1 MAGKTPASRRRAQ
14 RADKPSDK
22 EARALERA
30 SALLS
35 KDPTL
40 SKSAALRGAGVT
52 EAREV
57 RRLVAKLTAPAS
69 KTKAPAPSRT
79 AATQG
84 RPQVAMPLRASVPKK
99 VGLAT
104 QPANQKKR
112 SDKADYHPRTE
123 VPPLQEA
130 PQAGVMPVTNLL
142 AIARPW
148 MMLGLQMTITGFTL
162 QARMARAAMQLTPA
176 AAAMRQGA
184 KATNAWLAAV
194 YGYQP
199 KAGKS

>member
-1 MAGKTPASRRRAQ
+1 MAGKTPGSRRRAQ

-30 SALLS
+30 AALLS

-57 RRLVAKLTAPAS
+57 RRLVAKLAAAS
-69 KTKAPAPSRT
+69 KAKASAPSRV
-79 AATQG
+79 AAAQG
-84 RPQVAMPLRASVPKK
+84 RPQVAMPLRASVQKK
-99 VGLAT
+99 VGPAT
-104 QPANQKKR
+104 QSANHEKR
-112 SDKADYHPRTE
+112 SGKAAYHPKTE

-130 PQAGVMPVTNLL
+130 PQASVAPVPNLL

-148 MMLGLQMTITGFTL
+148 MMLGIQMTITGFTL